1 MAKKKGTLAS
11 FGQVAGTN
19 NGNNN
24 DTDNTTNINTDID
37 NNFATNINNGDNTN
51 IDNGNEDDK
60 EIIVETNNKNNN
72 KEVTD
77 SMSILETITKKP
89 KAPKK
94 RQIAIYLDEDV
105 AATLDRHAKKHGK
118 GFKSELINE
127 LLKNELLK
135 NK

>member
-19 NGNNN
+19 NSNN
-24 DTDNTTNINTDID
+24 DTTDNTTNINTNID
-37 NNFATNINNGDNTN
+37 NNVATNINNDDNN
-51 IDNGNEDDK
+51 HIDNGNENDK
-60 EIIVETNNKNNN
+60 GIIVETNNKNNN

-135 NK
+135 K

>member
-19 NGNNN
+19 NSNNN
-24 DTDNTTNINTDID
+24 TTDNTTNINTDID
-37 NNFATNINNGDNTN
+37 NDVATNINSYDNSK
-51 IDNGNEDDK
+51 IDNGNENDK
-60 EIIVETNNKNNN
+60 EVIIETNNKNNN